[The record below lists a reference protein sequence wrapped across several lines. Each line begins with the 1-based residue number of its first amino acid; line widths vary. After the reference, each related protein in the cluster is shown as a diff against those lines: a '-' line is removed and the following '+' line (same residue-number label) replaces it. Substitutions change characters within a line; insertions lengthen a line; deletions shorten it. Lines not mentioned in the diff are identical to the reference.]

1 MYYNAIRDWSMLNAK
16 VETFL
21 RNVPEETNVFADGS
35 LRDLARAIGAQRRIA
50 GVYNMRSCT
59 SLRKTNDPL
68 GRETVSVR
76 REALATKKRL
86 LVPSLP
92 PG

>member
-1 MYYNAIRDWSMLNAK
+1 MSSADC
-16 VETFL
+16 
-21 RNVPEETNVFADGS
+21 FATSGE
-35 LRDLARAIGAQRRIA
+35 GTTRRIA

-59 SLRKTNDPL
+59 LLRKTNDPL

-92 PG
+92 PRQVDSFCLISIAIMILMKCR